1 MGVDLTNATNMAN
14 LLAVTR
20 EVSAAHKLEAGI
32 GGSSSSSLG
41 GDADYGEGLPP
52 SQGEGSSSSLA
63 LLQVGAETASDQLPR
78 QLQRAPSK
86 VDLTNATNMANLLTV
101 TRDVRAVAAHKLEA
115 GTGGSSSSLGGNA
128 DYGGGFPPSQ
138 GPNMPNLL
146 TVTRDVKAARKL
158 EAGIA

>member
-78 QLQRAPSK
+78 QLQRAPSR
-86 VDLTNATNMANLLTV
+86 VDLTNATNMANLLAV
-101 TRDVRAVAAHKLEA
+101 TRELSAAHQLEA
-115 GTGGSSSSLGGNA
+115 GNGGSS
-128 DYGGGFPPSQ
+128 
-138 GPNMPNLL
+138 
-146 TVTRDVKAARKL
+146 
-158 EAGIA
+158 